1 VDGGPHVSEREAP
14 RDPGALSD
22 AGAPSDPG
30 APRDPGALRDLEAL
44 SDPGAQADGERVAR
58 AALTYLAEP
67 GDPWLAAVVRRH
79 GAPRT
84 VAAIREGRYPA
95 GGRVTA
101 GAARAMERWRL
112 RLAEIPQAA
121 DLTRLASLGYRLVC
135 PADPLWPA
143 GLKDLADGEPYGLWV
158 RGAVTDLATVTR
170 RSVAIVGSR
179 AATAYGSYVAAEIAA
194 SVAARGWT
202 VISGGAY
209 GIDGCAHRGTISAGG
224 VTMAILACG
233 VDRPYP
239 AGHKDLLDAVAA
251 SGAVISEWP
260 PGRSTA
266 RLRFLVRNRV
276 IAAMAS
282 GTLVVEAGRRSG
294 ALNTARH
301 AGDLSRPLM
310 AVPGPVT
317 SDLSAGCHSIIR
329 DWGGTLVTDA
339 DEVIE
344 RLSAASPGPPQA
356 TAQGRGPVPDAVP
369 SATSPRNRR
378 GRADLARDALDL
390 EAAMVLDALPAR
402 GAGMSTS
409 DIAVRAGLE
418 PSVVLAKL
426 AMLRV
431 YDLAERT
438 DEGWR
443 VSHG

>member
-1 VDGGPHVSEREAP
+1 MSAR
-14 RDPGALSD
+14 
-22 AGAPSDPG
+22 
-30 APRDPGALRDLEAL
+30 
-44 SDPGAQADGERVAR
+44 ADGERVAR

-67 GDPWLAAVVRRH
+67 GDPWLAALVRQH
-79 GAPRT
+79 GASRT
-84 VAAIREGRYPA
+84 VAAIQEGRFPA

-101 GAARAMERWRL
+101 AASRAMQRWRL
-112 RLAEIPQAA
+112 RLAEIPQRD
-121 DLTRLASLGYRLVC
+121 DLSRLATHGYRLVC

-143 GLKDLADGEPYGLWV
+143 GLVDLADGEPYALWV
-158 RGAVTDLATVTR
+158 RGAVTDLATVTQ

-209 GIDGCAHRGTISAGG
+209 GIDGCAHRGAISGRG
-224 VTMAILACG
+224 VTIAILACG

-239 AGHKDLLDAVAA
+239 AGHKDLLDAAA
-251 SGAVISEWP
+251 VTGAVISEWP
-260 PGRSTA
+260 PGRSPA

-276 IAAMAS
+276 IAAMTT

-301 AGDLSRPLM
+301 AADLGRPLM

-329 DWGGTLVTDA
+329 DWGGTLVTSA
-339 DEVIE
+339 DDVIE
-344 RLSAASPGPPQA
+344 RLSVIGATGSQGQA
-356 TAQGRGPVPDAVP
+356 GRHGPVPEAVP

-378 GRADLARDALDL
+378 GQADLARDALDL
-390 EAAMVLDALPAR
+390 EAAALLDALPGS
-402 GAGMSTS
+402 GAGLPTS

-418 PSVVLAKL
+418 PKVVLAKL
-426 AMLRV
+426 ARLRV

-438 DEGWR
+438 AEGWR
-443 VSHG
+443 ASRG